1 MKNNSRI
8 YVAGHNGMVGGAL
21 VRALAKLG
29 HSHIITRSHKE
40 LDLTNQ
46 QAVHD
51 FFASEKPEFVF
62 LAAAKVGGILGNNTY
77 PADFIYDNL
86 VIATNIIHAAH
97 INKANKLLFLGS
109 SCIYPK
115 FAPQPMKEEYLLTGE
130 LEPTNEPYAIAKI
143 AGIKL
148 CQAYKKQHGDN
159 FVSVM
164 PTNLYGPGDNYHPQ
178 NSHVLPALLQRFHEA
193 KLAKSPS
200 VTIWGTGEPK
210 REFLHVDD
218 LASACVHIMN
228 TYDDAMH
235 VNIGTGVD
243 VSIKEVAQTI
253 KEIVGYEGEIIFDIS
268 KPDGAPRKLL
278 DVSKINTLG
287 WKATTTLQDGIK
299 KTYEDF
305 LKEKSEGTIRGIN

>member
-1 MKNNSRI
+1 
-8 YVAGHNGMVGGAL
+8 
-21 VRALAKLG
+21 
-29 HSHIITRSHKE
+29 
-40 LDLTNQ
+40 
-46 QAVHD
+46 
-51 FFASEKPEFVF
+51 
-62 LAAAKVGGILGNNTY
+62 
-77 PADFIYDNL
+77 
-86 VIATNIIHAAH
+86 
-97 INKANKLLFLGS
+97 
-109 SCIYPK
+109 
-115 FAPQPMKEEYLLTGE
+115 
-130 LEPTNEPYAIAKI
+130 
-143 AGIKL
+143 
-148 CQAYKKQHGDN
+148 
-159 FVSVM
+159 
-164 PTNLYGPGDNYHPQ
+164 
-178 NSHVLPALLQRFHEA
+178 
-193 KLAKSPS
+193 
-200 VTIWGTGEPK
+200 
-210 REFLHVDD
+210 VDD